1 MYDEFLAPGRY
12 IDSGAPSV
20 VAFAKRAA
28 GEEGSA
34 LDRVLRL
41 YRVVRDEIVYDPY
54 VDLSDP
60 ANFRASGVLAAG
72 RGFCIGK
79 AALLAAS
86 CRVIGVPARVG
97 YADVRN
103 HLSSPRLT
111 EHMGT
116 DVYVWHSYTDIL
128 IDGNWVKA
136 TPAFNSAL
144 CRHLGLAPLEF
155 DGRSDSLLHP
165 YDSAGRL
172 YMQYLTD
179 RATFADVPYETIL
192 AAFRAHYPG
201 LMARHGLA
209 GDFQAEA
216 VPGEPARQT
225 A

>member
-1 MYDEFLAPGRY
+1 MSDEYLAPARY
-12 IDSGAPSV
+12 VDSDAPSI
-20 VAFAKRAA
+20 VAFAEKAA
-28 GEEGSA
+28 GEDGSA
-34 LDRVLRL
+34 LARVLRL
-41 YRVVRDEIVYDPY
+41 YQAVRDGILYDPY
-54 VDLSDP
+54 VDMSDA

-79 AALLAAS
+79 AALLAAC

-116 DVYVWHSYTDIL
+116 DVYVWHSYADIL
-128 IDGNWVKA
+128 LDGTWAKA
-136 TPAFNSAL
+136 TPAFNSTL
-144 CRHLGLAPLEF
+144 CRRLGLEPLAF

-165 YDSAGRL
+165 YDRAGRL
-172 YMQYLTD
+172 YMEYLRD
-179 RATFADVPYETIL
+179 HGTFADVPYD
-192 AAFRAHYPG
+192 AVMRAFRIQYAAM
-201 LMARHGLA
+201 MARHGIA

-216 VPGEPARQT
+216 VAGEAARQD

>member
-1 MYDEFLAPGRY
+1 MSDEFLAPGRY
-12 IDSGAPSV
+12 IDSGASSV
-20 VAFAKRAA
+20 VAFATAAA
-28 GEEGSA
+28 GSEADA
-34 LDRVLRL
+34 LARVLRL
-41 YRVVRDEIVYDPY
+41 YRAVRDDIIYDPY

-72 RGFCIGK
+72 RAFCIGK

-128 IDGNWVKA
+128 IDGAWAKA
-136 TPAFNSAL
+136 TPAFNSTM
-144 CRHLGLAPLEF
+144 CRRIGLEPLAF

-165 YDSAGRL
+165 YDRSGRL
-172 YMQYLTD
+172 YMQYLRD
-179 RATFADVPYETIL
+179 RGTFADVPYDTIM
-192 AAFRAHYPG
+192 AAFTAHYPA

-209 GDFQAEA
+209 GDFQTEA
-216 VPGEPARQT
+216 VAGEAARQS